1 MASPM
6 KLSIITI
13 NYNNRDGLKKA
24 IDSVLAQTW
33 KDFEWIAIDGGSND
47 GSKELIKQYQEHFA
61 YWCSEP
67 DKGVYN
73 AMNKGIDKAKGDYLF
88 FLNSGDCIYNPEVL
102 AKIWGEPH
110 SADIVSG
117 QVRQTNGK
125 LLRTCDRSIA
135 KQLILDT
142 LNHQGTFIKRNLFQ
156 SYKYPEDYKIV
167 SDWMGWVR
175 WLLIENRSF
184 EYVSTVI
191 ATQEEGGISSKEN
204 ELEIE
209 RERALKEIFGFRM
222 AEELPIVYGKLE
234 KPIIKRIL
242 YLETHAK
249 HLFRFLHYFTA
260 ILTKMH
266 DFTCR
271 KTSFLRNEESK
282 KR

>member
-1 MASPM
+1 MT
-6 KLSIITI
+6 LSIITI
-13 NYNNRDGLKKA
+13 NYNNRDGLQET
-24 IDSVLAQTW
+24 IDSVLSQTW
-33 KDFEWIAIDGGSND
+33 RDYEWIIIDGGSTD
-47 GSKELIKQYQEHFA
+47 GSKELIERYQENLA

-73 AMNKGIDKAKGDYLF
+73 AMNKGIDKAKGEYLL
-88 FLNSGDCIYNPEVL
+88 FLNSGDCLYNSEVL
-102 AKIWGEPH
+102 AKVWKDAH

-117 QVRQTNGK
+117 QVGKANGQ
-125 LLRTCDRSIA
+125 LLRTCDYSIA

-142 LNHQGTFIKRNLFQ
+142 LSHQGTFIKRTLFQ
-156 SYKYPEDYKIV
+156 SYRYSEDYKIV
-167 SDWMGWVR
+167 SDWIGWVK

-184 EYVSTVI
+184 EYVSTLI
-191 ATQEEGGISSKEN
+191 ATQQPGGISSIQS

-209 RERALKEIFGFRM
+209 RERAFKEVFGFCLG
-222 AEELPIVYGKLE
+222 EELPIVYIKLE

-260 ILTKMH
+260 IITKMH
-266 DFTCR
+266 DFVFR
-271 KTSFLRNEESK
+271 KTSFLRYVESK